1 MKHVKRR
8 LQLVFLS
15 VLVLVFTIPHSFL
28 TAQNETI
35 ESRIR
40 EVIKERVDKYGK
52 SFGIV
57 VGIINE
63 NGNKII
69 SYGKLSKDGPEV
81 DGDTVFEICSVTKVF
96 TAILLADM
104 VERGEV
110 GLNDP
115 IDKYLPDSVKVPT
128 WNGKKITLL
137 HLATHTSGLP
147 NTPQVYS
154 PRDDKPGYVDF
165 SVDQLYDFLSN
176 YTLTR
181 EIGSKYQYSN
191 LGMGLLGHVLSLR
204 TGEPCRTLIIER
216 ICQPLGM
223 KSSRFELSPVLQ
235 SRLAQGQY
243 LDGQVAHKHQIPP
256 LLSGAGGL
264 RSTANDMLK
273 FLAANIGLLKSPLYT
288 AMQKTHT
295 GQKSIKG
302 DEFKIGLAWF
312 VIREDDLH
320 ILLHGGERPGY
331 RSFIGFDPQKKTGV
345 VVLAN
350 SAQIIMDIGFF
361 ALTNELKVFK
371 LGAYKE
377 PEMVPVDPAVY
388 DDYVGQYQVTPT
400 FIISITKENNR
411 LFGQGTAQ
419 PRFELFPESGTKF
432 FLKAVRAKIT
442 FVKDS
447 KGNVIKL
454 IVHSA
459 DGEEVGIKIK

>member
-1 MKHVKRR
+1 M
-8 LQLVFLS
+8 
-15 VLVLVFTIPHSFL
+15 
-28 TAQNETI
+28 
-35 ESRIR
+35 
-40 EVIKERVDKYGK
+40 EVVKERVDKYENR
-52 SFGIV
+52 FGIV
-57 VGIINE
+57 VGIINQE
-63 NGNKII
+63 GSKIL

-81 DGDTVFEICSVTKVF
+81 DGDTVFELCSVTKVF

-115 IDKYLPDSVKVPT
+115 IDKYLPGPVKVPT

-147 NTPQVYS
+147 NTPDISS
-154 PRDDKPGYVDF
+154 PRENKPGYVDF
-165 SVDQLYDFLSN
+165 SVEQLYDFLSN
-176 YTLTR
+176 YTLTQ

-204 TGEPCRTLIIER
+204 TGKPYRTLVIER

-223 KSSRFELSPVLQ
+223 KSSRFKLSPALR
-235 SRLAQGQY
+235 SCLAQGQY
-243 LDGQVAHKHQIPP
+243 LDGQVAHKHQIPS

-302 DEFKIGLAWF
+302 DEFKIGLAWL

-320 ILLHGGERPGY
+320 ILFHGGERPGY
-331 RSFIGFDPQKKTGV
+331 RSFIGFDPKKKTGV
-345 VVLAN
+345 VVLTN

-371 LGAYKE
+371 LGEYKK
-377 PEMVPVDPAVY
+377 PEVVRVNPVVY

-400 FIISITKENNR
+400 FIITVTKENNR

-419 PRFELFPESGTKF
+419 PRFELFPESETKF

-459 DGEEVGIKIK
+459 DGEEVGKKIK